1 MVSSGYSPFIAFQ
14 PTQPATRVRFD
25 EEFVPKATQK
35 QIDAPAEQRDV
46 FRDTLLR
53 YAGYANEF
61 TEAGVASGN
70 QLSKILNPFGWM
82 TVFTYGIADALNKS
96 FNKQREI
103 LKDSGNEKEAKAE
116 AASTLVENIIFHGI
130 ATWYG
135 PVYTVIKPIAK
146 LTEKIMHSRLKR
158 DPKFWPSAVGLA
170 TIPFVPKIFDPI
182 TEKLMEI
189 TYQPVADKLVK
200 SYLDYTSKK
209 KQA

>member
-1 MVSSGYSPFIAFQ
+1 MVSSAYSPFVAFY
-14 PTQPATRVRFD
+14 PAQSNANVRFD
-25 EEFVPKATQK
+25 EEFAKQKA
-35 QIDAPAEQRDV
+35 APEQANAPTEQHDV

-70 QLSKILNPFGWM
+70 QLAKILNPFGWI

-103 LKDSGNEKEAKAE
+103 IKGSGNEKEAKAE
-116 AASTLVENIIFHGI
+116 AVSTLVENLIFHGI

-146 LTEKIMHSRLKR
+146 LTEKIMSNQFKR
-158 DPKFWPSAVGLA
+158 DPRFWPSVAGLA
-170 TIPFVPKIFDPI
+170 TIPFVPKVFDPI
-182 TEKLMEI
+182 TEKLMEA

-200 SYLDYTSKK
+200 SYLDYVSKK
-209 KQA
+209 QP